1 MRTQIALFGDFKVHC
16 GSRGRATPLDC
27 EFCCIIL
34 ISIHAPGYF
43 SSLSELWKVS
53 IVWKYCAMEFTR
65 WQPRKLKKDI
75 FHLTDGRLCHISH
88 KNSGCMWYS
97 NITSG
102 RKSGKNKLFGLRV
115 FIGFKF
121 RRIQFF
127 IIVTKIIYRIKII
140 CWYFVTTFIIL
151 TFTSLNRWI

>member
-1 MRTQIALFGDFKVHC
+1 M
-16 GSRGRATPLDC
+16 GRKGGHDPAWLW
-27 EFCCIIL
+27 IL
-34 ISIHAPGYF
+34 LYNSHHQHILHGYF

-121 RRIQFF
+121 SKNSISHYSYKNYLQNQNNLLVFHNHF
-127 IIVTKIIYRIKII
+127 YNFDF
-140 CWYFVTTFIIL
+140 Y
-151 TFTSLNRWI
+151 

>member
-1 MRTQIALFGDFKVHC
+1 MSYLLLKIFWLEKVLYYRDLWHAV
-16 GSRGRATPLDC
+16 GRKGGHDPAWLW
-27 EFCCIIL
+27 IL
-34 ISIHAPGYF
+34 LYNSHHQHILHGYF

-102 RKSGKNKLFGLRV
+102 RKSKKKKTLSTS
-115 FIGFKF
+115 GFYW
-121 RRIQFF
+121 
-127 IIVTKIIYRIKII
+127 V
-140 CWYFVTTFIIL
+140 
-151 TFTSLNRWI
+151 

>member
-1 MRTQIALFGDFKVHC
+1 M
-16 GSRGRATPLDC
+16 GRKGGHDPAWLW
-27 EFCCIIL
+27 IL
-34 ISIHAPGYF
+34 LYNSHHQHILHGYF

-102 RKSGKNKLFGLRV
+102 RKSGEKKLFGLRV

-127 IIVTKIIYRIKII
+127 IILTKIIYRIKII
-140 CWYFVTTFIIL
+140 CWYFITTFIIL